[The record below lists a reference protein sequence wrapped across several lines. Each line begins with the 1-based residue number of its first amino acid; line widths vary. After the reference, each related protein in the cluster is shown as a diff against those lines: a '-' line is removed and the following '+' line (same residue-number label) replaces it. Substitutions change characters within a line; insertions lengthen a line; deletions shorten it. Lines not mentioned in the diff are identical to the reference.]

1 MYKNSVVEC
10 KLEGGIAT
18 ITIDNP
24 PMNPLNKDAIDGLR
38 DSFNLLL
45 KENDVRAVILTGA
58 GDKAFVA
65 GADIKEFPTWTTDA
79 AEEAGAKGQRVFS
92 RIENFPA
99 PVIAAINGFAFGGG
113 LELALSCD
121 IRLAS
126 ENALLGLP
134 EVSLGII
141 PGYGGTQRLSRTI
154 NAGDAKK
161 MIYSAEAVKADKA
174 LSLGLVQEVV
184 PLDRLMER
192 AQKLAKKIASN
203 APIAVRGA
211 KRAVNSERNL
221 SIAQG
226 LAVELSVTRETFDT
240 EDKKEGVD
248 AFVNKRKAEFK
259 NK

>member
-1 MYKNSVVEC
+1 MYKNSVIEC

-18 ITIDNP
+18 IIIDNP
-24 PMNPLNKDAIDGLR
+24 PMNPLCKDAIDGLR

-45 KENDVRAVILTGA
+45 NESDVRAVILTGA

-65 GADIKEFPTWTTDA
+65 GADIKEFPTWTTDV
-79 AEEAGAKGQRVFS
+79 AEDTGAKGQRVFS
-92 RIENFPA
+92 QIENFPA
-99 PVIAAINGFAFGGG
+99 PVIAAINGFALGGG

-126 ENALLGLP
+126 ENATMGLP

-154 NAGDAKK
+154 NVGDAKK
-161 MIYSAEAVKADKA
+161 LIYTAGMIKADEA
-174 LSLGLVQEVV
+174 LRLGLVQEVL
-184 PLDRLMER
+184 PSDQLMER

-203 APIAVRGA
+203 APIAVKGA

-221 SIAQG
+221 SIQQG
-226 LAVELSVTRETFDT
+226 LAVELSVTRETFGT

-248 AFVNKRKAEFK
+248 AFVNKRKAVFK